1 MAAGSPAQSHKLW
14 LTPVRFRLPRL
25 KGDSVSDDAKSLLLF
40 TFKEQLPEHLREHF
54 AKIGPAAAMKVMEL
68 AWNEFTEGELSDR
81 GIAARDSVLSNRD
94 EAERFIAGLLGMG

>member
-1 MAAGSPAQSHKLW
+1 
-14 LTPVRFRLPRL
+14 
-25 KGDSVSDDAKSLLLF
+25 
-40 TFKEQLPEHLREHF
+40 
-54 AKIGPAAAMKVMEL
+54 MKVMEL